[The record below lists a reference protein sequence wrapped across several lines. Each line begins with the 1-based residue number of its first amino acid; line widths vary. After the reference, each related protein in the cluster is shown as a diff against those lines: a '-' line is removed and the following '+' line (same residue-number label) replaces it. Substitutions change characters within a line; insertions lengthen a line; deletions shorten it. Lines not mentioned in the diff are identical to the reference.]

1 MANLSE
7 NSTLLST
14 TVSSS
19 RELKDEQVL
28 KLSIDKPGFFSVL
41 VDRHQSAFLRKAERI
56 LRNKEEAEDI
66 VQETFTKI
74 YINAGKFKEV
84 PGASFKSWAYKI
96 LLNTTFSHCGKV
108 KKEREHFVRIDEE
121 FAEVLGSLNSD
132 NPAKKEEIRD
142 LVLSA
147 LSKIPTPLSKV
158 LELHFLKDLPQAEIA
173 RMEGVSVSAI
183 KTRIHR
189 AKKEFRKIEPNF
201 IL

>member
-1 MANLSE
+1 MANFSE
-7 NSTLLST
+7 NSTPLST

-19 RELKDEQVL
+19 GELKDEQVL
-28 KLSIDKPGFFSVL
+28 KLSIDKPSFFSLL

-96 LLNTTFSHCGKV
+96 LLNTTFSHCQKV
-108 KKEREHFVRIDEE
+108 KKERGHFVRIDEE
-121 FAEVLGSLNSD
+121 FAEILGGLNAETPHK
-132 NPAKKEEIRD
+132 NEELKD
-142 LVLSA
+142 LILSTF
-147 LSKIPTPLSKV
+147 SKIPAHLSRV
-158 LELHFLKDLPQAEIA
+158 LELHFLKDLPQEEIA
-173 RMEGVSVSAI
+173 RMEGVSVGAI

-189 AKKEFRKIEPNF
+189 AKKEFRKIEPN
-201 IL
+201 LVL

>member
-1 MANLSE
+1 MANFSE
-7 NSTLLST
+7 NSTLFST
-14 TVSSS
+14 TISSS
-19 RELKDEQVL
+19 GELKDEQVL
-28 KLSIDKPGFFSVL
+28 KLSIDKPSFFSVL
-41 VDRHQSAFLRKAERI
+41 VDRHQAAFLRKVERI

-96 LLNTTFSHCGKV
+96 LLNTTFSHCQKN
-108 KKEREHFVRIDEE
+108 KRERQYTVRIDEE

-132 NPAKKEEIRD
+132 NPTKKEELRD
-142 LVLSA
+142 FILSA

-158 LELHFLKDLPQAEIA
+158 LELHFLEDKSQAEIA
-173 RMEGVSVSAI
+173 KMEGVSVSAI

-201 IL
+201 VL

>member
-1 MANLSE
+1 MANFSE
-7 NSTLLST
+7 NP
-14 TVSSS
+14 TVSSAVFA
-19 RELKDEQVL
+19 DERLSDEETL
-28 KLSIDKPGFFSVL
+28 KLSVDKPSLFGAL
-41 VDRHQSAFLRKAERI
+41 VERYQTAFLRKAERI
-56 LRNKEEAEDI
+56 LKNKEEAEDI

-96 LLNTTFSHCGKV
+96 LLNTTFSHCQKV

-121 FAEVLGSLNSD
+121 FAEVLGSLNAETPQK
-132 NPAKKEEIRD
+132 NEELKD
-142 LVLSA
+142 LIVSA
-147 LSKIPTPLSKV
+147 LSKIPVPLSKV

-173 RMEGVSVSAI
+173 KMEGVSVSAI

>member
-1 MANLSE
+1 MANFSE
-7 NSTLLST
+7 NL
-14 TVSSS
+14 TVSSAVFA
-19 RELKDEQVL
+19 DERLSDEETL
-28 KLSIDKPGFFSVL
+28 KLSVDKPSLFGAL
-41 VDRHQSAFLRKAERI
+41 VERYQTAFLRKAERI
-56 LRNKEEAEDI
+56 LKNKEAAEDV

-96 LLNTTFSHCGKV
+96 LLNTTFSHCQKV
-108 KKEREHFVRIDEE
+108 KKERERFVRIDEE
-121 FAEVLGSLNSD
+121 FAEVLGSLNAETPQK
-132 NPAKKEEIRD
+132 NEELKD
-142 LVLSA
+142 LIASA
-147 LSKIPTPLSKV
+147 LSKIPVPLSKV

-173 RMEGVSVSAI
+173 KMEGVSVSAI